1 MIRPALISDLSIINK
16 FLFELN
22 IRQLTIDDLNN
33 KLHQYK
39 VYEKNNQVIGLIF
52 YSVYHDV
59 AELDYLYVNNNYRN
73 KKIGMLLLNYFI
85 NDVKNTCK
93 SIALEVKIDN
103 YKAINLY
110 KKLGFK
116 SVRIIKNYYKDK
128 DGLLMIKE
136 LD

>member
-1 MIRPALISDLSIINK
+1 
-16 FLFELN
+16 
-22 IRQLTIDDLNN
+22 
-33 KLHQYK
+33 
-39 VYEKNNQVIGLIF
+39 
-52 YSVYHDV
+52 
-59 AELDYLYVNNNYRN
+59 
-73 KKIGMLLLNYFI
+73 MLLLNYFI